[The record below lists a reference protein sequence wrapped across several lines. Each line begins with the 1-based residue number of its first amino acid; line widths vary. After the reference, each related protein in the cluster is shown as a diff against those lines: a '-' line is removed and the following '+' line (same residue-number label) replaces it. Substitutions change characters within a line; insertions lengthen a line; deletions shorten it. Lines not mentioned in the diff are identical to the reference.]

1 MPRVTAI
8 VPSHNG
14 AAFVRA
20 AIDSA
25 LNQTFGDLEVVVA
38 DDASRDDT
46 ADILASFDSRVRV
59 VPVDYGNTQATRN
72 AAIDASDSE
81 LIALL
86 DQDDVWW
93 PRKIERQLAR
103 FDADPRFGL
112 CYTATRGV
120 DREGREIPGTRLRLE
135 VPESQTEALGRLLSV
150 NLMTASSV
158 LLPRHVLDRVGPFHA
173 AFHLAGDWDL
183 WLRVAQEHP
192 IAAVPEVLTDYRW
205 HGENL
210 SRNPIPML
218 QETISVQEAALAR
231 IAAHPHW
238 AADPGLTPYLGPARR
253 RLASR
258 YSELGM
264 RYARTGSRAKALASH
279 RRALHLGPLIAR
291 HWWRFLRSLIRLHGW
306 RPGETR

>member
-14 AAFVRA
+14 AAFIRA

-46 ADILASFDSRVRV
+46 PGILESFDSRVRV
-59 VPVDYGNTQATRN
+59 IQVDYGNTQATRN
-72 AAIDASDSE
+72 AAIAASDSE
-81 LIALL
+81 LIGLL
-86 DQDDVWW
+86 DQDDLWW
-93 PRKIERQLAR
+93 PQKIERQLAR
-103 FDADPRFGL
+103 FEADPRLGL

-120 DREGREIPGTRLRLE
+120 DREGREIPGTRLPLE
-135 VPESQTEALGRLLSV
+135 APERQTDALGRLLSV

-218 QETISVQEAALAR
+218 EETISVQEAALAR

-238 AADPGLTPYLGPARR
+238 AVDPGLTPYLGPARR

-264 RYARTGSRAKALASH
+264 RYARAGSRAKALASH
-279 RRALHLGPLIAR
+279 RGALRLGPLIAH
-291 HWWRFLRSLIRLHGW
+291 HWWRFLRSLIRLQW
-306 RPGETR
+306 SRPGEPR